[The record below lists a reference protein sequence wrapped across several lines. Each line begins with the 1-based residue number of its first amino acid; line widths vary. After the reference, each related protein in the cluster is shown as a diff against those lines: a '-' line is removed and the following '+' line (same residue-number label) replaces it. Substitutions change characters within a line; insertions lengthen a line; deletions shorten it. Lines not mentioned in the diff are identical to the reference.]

1 MTRPQPEP
9 RPLGALGISELDER
23 VYRAL
28 LVRPGGS
35 VADLAELAPRRADLT
50 ASLRRLQDLGFV
62 RAVAAR
68 PRRYAPVTPETAIE
82 SLVHQRQRELL
93 GALSMTA
100 ELSAEY
106 RVGRHDD
113 PGALVEILT
122 GATEVAQRFEE
133 LQSSCTSELLL
144 FDRPPYA
151 APPDN
156 PQQRSVL
163 ARNVTSRTVYAPESL
178 LREDAT
184 SYVRA
189 LGDAGEDARV
199 LPGLPLKLAVFD
211 RRVALIPLTLDSG
224 IQQSAVIRR
233 STLLDAMVMLF
244 EFFWERA
251 LPLTGGPPASST
263 RPALSPDDQRL
274 LSLLVSGAKD
284 EAIARDLE
292 VGVRTVRRRMQRLL
306 QVLDAETRFQ
316 AGMQAARRGWV

>member
-1 MTRPQPEP
+1 MVRPQP
-9 RPLGALGISELDER
+9 RPLGSLGITELDER

-28 LVRPGGS
+28 LVRPGRS
-35 VADLAELAPRRADLT
+35 VADLAELTPRRTDLT
-50 ASLRRLQDLGFV
+50 ASLRRLEELGFV
-62 RAVAAR
+62 RPVGAR
-68 PRRYAPVTPETAIE
+68 PKRYAPVTPESAIE
-82 SLVHQRQRELL
+82 SLVHQRQQELL
-93 GALSMTA
+93 GALAMTA
-100 ELSAEY
+100 ELTAEY

-122 GATEVAQRFEE
+122 GEAAVAQRFEE
-133 LQSSCTSELLL
+133 LQSSCVQELLL

-156 PQQRSVL
+156 PQQQSVL
-163 ARNVTSRTVYAPESL
+163 ARDVASRTIYAPESL

-184 SYVRA
+184 AYVRA
-189 LGDAGEDARV
+189 LVDAGEDARV
-199 LPGLPLKLAVFD
+199 LPGLPMKLAVFD

-224 IQQSAVIRR
+224 IQQSAVIHR

-251 LPLTGGPPASST
+251 LPLTGSGPAPASG
-263 RPALSPDDQRL
+263 RPELSADDQRL

-284 EAIARDLE
+284 EAIARDLD

-306 QVLDAETRFQ
+306 QLLDAETRFQ

>member
-1 MTRPQPEP
+1 MVRPQP
-9 RPLGALGISELDER
+9 RPLGSLGISELDER

-28 LVRPGGS
+28 LVRPGRS
-35 VADLAELAPRRADLT
+35 VADLADLAPRRADLT
-50 ASLRRLQDLGFV
+50 ASLRRLEELGFV
-62 RAVAAR
+62 RAVGAR
-68 PRRYAPVTPETAIE
+68 PRRFAPVTPETAIE
-82 SLVHQRQRELL
+82 GLVHQRQQELL
-93 GALSMTA
+93 NALAMTA
-100 ELSAEY
+100 ELTAEY

-156 PQQRSVL
+156 PQQQSVL
-163 ARNVTSRTVYAPESL
+163 ARNVASRTVYAPESL
-178 LREDAT
+178 LREEAT
-184 SYVRA
+184 AYVRA
-189 LGDAGEDARV
+189 LVDAGEDARV
-199 LPGLPLKLAVFD
+199 LPGLPMKLAVFD
-211 RRVALIPLTLDSG
+211 RRVALIPLTLDSD
-224 IQQSAVIRR
+224 IQQSAVIHR

-251 LPLTGGPPASST
+251 LPLTGVASPAG
-263 RPALSPDDQRL
+263 ADLSPDDQRL

-284 EAIARDLE
+284 EAIARDLD

-306 QVLDAETRFQ
+306 QLLDAETRFQ

>member
-1 MTRPQPEP
+1 MVRPQP
-9 RPLGALGISELDER
+9 RPLGSLGISELDEG

-28 LVRPGGS
+28 LVRPGRS
-35 VADLAELAPRRADLT
+35 VADLVDLAPRRADLT
-50 ASLRRLQDLGFV
+50 ASLRRLEELGFV
-62 RAVAAR
+62 RAVGTR
-68 PRRYAPVTPETAIE
+68 PRRYAPVTPESAIE
-82 SLVHQRQRELL
+82 SLVHQRQQELL
-93 GALSMTA
+93 GALAMTA
-100 ELSAEY
+100 ELTAEY

-122 GATEVAQRFEE
+122 GATAVAQRFEE

-156 PQQRSVL
+156 PQQQSVL
-163 ARNVTSRTVYAPESL
+163 ARDVTSRTVYAPESL

-184 SYVRA
+184 AYVRA
-189 LGDAGEDARV
+189 LVDAGEDARV
-199 LPGLPLKLAVFD
+199 LPGLPMKLAVFD
-211 RRVALIPLTLDSG
+211 RRVALIPLTLDSD
-224 IQQSAVIRR
+224 IQQSAVIHR

-251 LPLTGGPPASST
+251 LPLAGVASPPGAD
-263 RPALSPDDQRL
+263 LSADDRRL

-284 EAIARDLE
+284 EAIARDLD

-306 QVLDAETRFQ
+306 QLLDAETRFQ